1 MLENMCE
8 TLCSN
13 SLPAE
18 RAHATIKKGERSKLT
33 QIAVASR
40 NQIAMQFL
48 KWREKQCLLLQDQ
61 QKALRRQVY
70 MSSSARVWQREPASR
85 PHGVRIVGTSDQPQ
99 AGEEPGAGDRDA
111 DADTAAEFVMG
122 EYMLRHREE
131 LEKERQEDRRK
142 AEAKLQK
149 LLSSFSVPVTR
160 PQWEVWLKNNLQEF
174 RTKIRTAAEARREY
188 NVRLRAR
195 SGLPDP
201 VKRIGPAKKTGEP
214 FQNVWAKRLAN
225 RAGWH

>member
-8 TLCSN
+8 ILCSN

-18 RAHATIKKGERSKLT
+18 RAHTTIKKGERSKLT

-70 MSSSARVWQREPASR
+70 MTPSARAWQREPASR

-111 DADTAAEFVMG
+111 DADAAAELVHAA
-122 EYMLRHREE
+122 YMLEHRAE
-131 LEKERQEDRRK
+131 LEEERQEGRRK
-142 AEAKLQK
+142 AEAELQR

-160 PQWEVWLKNNLQEF
+160 PQWQDWLKNNSESF
-174 RTKIRTAAEARREY
+174 RTKMRTAAETRRKF

-195 SGLPDP
+195 PNLPAP
-201 VKRIGPAKKTGEP
+201 
-214 FQNVWAKRLAN
+214 
-225 RAGWH
+225 